1 MKKIAV
7 FTVLPMLSAAFVV
20 AGAAGP
26 AGATVGK
33 GSCPTPT
40 KADVARAA
48 ADTVDE
54 PARGSDDA
62 LDGVRVKYIPKG
74 FLAGQVR
81 VEPKQYAY
89 QWLGQGYT
97 PDKYRNLW
105 VRITCDPSLVKLADL
120 RKPSFDSGEFVK
132 SKKGKVG
139 GRTVLVRIPH
149 KEFREFRDVAWVER
163 KGVVVTV
170 TVSQPLFADLDK
182 IVKGIRVK

>member
-1 MKKIAV
+1 MKKIVV

-33 GSCPTPT
+33 DSCPTPT

-48 ADTVDE
+48 ADTLDK

-62 LDGVRVKYIPKG
+62 LNGVRVKYIPKG
-74 FLAGQVR
+74 FIAGQVV
-81 VEPKQYAY
+81 VEPKEYAY
-89 QWLGQGYT
+89 QWMSDEDT

-105 VRITCDPSLVKLADL
+105 VRIICDPSLVKLADL

-139 GRTVLVRIPH
+139 GRTVLVQVPN
-149 KEFREFRDVAWVER
+149 KEFRASRDVAWVER
-163 KGVVVTV
+163 RGVVVSV
-170 TVSQPLFADLDK
+170 TVSQPLFADLGK
-182 IVKGIRVK
+182 VVKGIQVK

>member
-26 AGATVGK
+26 AGAAVGK
-33 GSCPTPT
+33 DSCPTPT

-48 ADTVDE
+48 ANTADE

-62 LDGVRVKYIPKG
+62 LTGVRVKYIPKG
-74 FLAGQVR
+74 FLVGQVR
-81 VEPKQYAY
+81 VEPKEYAY
-89 QWLGQGYT
+89 QWVGKEDT
-97 PDKYRNLW
+97 PEKYRNLW

-120 RKPSFDSGEFVK
+120 RNPSFDSGEFVK

-139 GRTVLVRIPH
+139 GRTVLVQIPD
-149 KEFREFRDVAWVER
+149 KEFRSFRDVAWVER

-170 TVSQPLFADLDK
+170 TVSQPLFAELGK
-182 IVKGIRVK
+182 VVKGIQVK